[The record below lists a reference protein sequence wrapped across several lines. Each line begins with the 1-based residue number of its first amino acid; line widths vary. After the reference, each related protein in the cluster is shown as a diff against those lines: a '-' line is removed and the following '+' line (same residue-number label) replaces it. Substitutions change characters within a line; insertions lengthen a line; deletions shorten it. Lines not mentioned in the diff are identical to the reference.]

1 MDLFAIGPK
10 AMTSQRTTSLQ
21 LAIPCLIL
29 AAVLIPFSNKAFH
42 LDDPLFIW
50 TGMQLQQNPLDFY
63 GFTVNWYGS
72 PQPMAEVMKNP
83 PLFAYYLSVAGG
95 LAGWGEQSLHLA
107 CLLPALAAS
116 IGTWLLAREF
126 GAEPLL
132 ATLAGL
138 MTPVFLLS
146 ATTVMCDVTLVALW
160 VWGVWFWI
168 RGCDR
173 SDPRLL
179 MGAALLVAVAGLTK
193 YFGVSLIPLLALYSL
208 SARGRRHTLLYL
220 LVPVAILAGYQL
232 WTGQLYGV
240 GLLLDAAGYS
250 TKTRDLTPAGML
262 AALITGLSYTGGG
275 LLPLLLLMDGRRS
288 RFLAVALGVLASALI
303 LIALPGNL
311 NGYRPGLA
319 DGRWFQGIQ
328 LLLFVAGGGGV
339 LALAAAELKRQRDG
353 KTLLLAAWIFG
364 TFLFACCF
372 NWTVSGRNI
381 LPMAPA
387 VGILL
392 AGRFRPVDGS
402 RTWPSLAAPGA
413 ALAVSLV
420 VSLWVM
426 VADSSIAGAARQA
439 AAEITGRHGKGG
451 SAVYF
456 QGHWG
461 FQYYMQLYGAQPI
474 DFKNAALAAGDVMVV
489 PAYGTN
495 IRSAG
500 TAGFS
505 LVETVSLPLAAGVS
519 TMDAALG
526 AGFYMSRKAAL
537 PYAFGPVTPARYEVF
552 LFTPGSAAV
561 TAR

>member
-1 MDLFAIGPK
+1 MDLFAIGTEP
-10 AMTSQRTTSLQ
+10 MTSTRTANLQ
-21 LAIPCLIL
+21 LAILCLIL
-29 AAVLIPFSNKAFH
+29 GAVLIPFSGKAIH

-50 TGMQLQQNPLDFY
+50 TGMQLQHNPLDFY

-83 PLFAYYLSVAGG
+83 PLFAYYLALAGGVAG
-95 LAGWGEQSLHLA
+95 WSEQALHLA
-107 CLLPALAAS
+107 CLLPALAAA

-126 GAEPLL
+126 GVEPLL

-138 MTPVFLLS
+138 LTPVFLIS
-146 ATTVMCDVTLVALW
+146 ATTVMCDVTLVAFW
-160 VWGVWFWI
+160 VWGVWFWV

-179 MGAALLVAVAGLTK
+179 VVAALLTAGAGLTK

-208 SARGRRHTLLYL
+208 SARERRHTLPYL

-232 WTGQLYGV
+232 WTGRLYGT

-250 TKTRDLTPAGML
+250 AKTRNLTPAGML
-262 AALITGLSYTGGG
+262 AALTTGLSYTGGG
-275 LLPLLLLMDGRRS
+275 LLTPLCLFPLLGGRRLP
-288 RFLAVALGVLASALI
+288 LAGGVLTAALL
-303 LIALPGNL
+303 LIALSGDL

-319 DGRWFQGIQ
+319 DGRWFQGVQ
-328 LLLFVAGGGGV
+328 LTLFTAAGIGV
-339 LALAAAELKRQRDG
+339 LVLAAVRFNSRRDG

-381 LPMAPA
+381 LPLAPA
-387 VGILL
+387 VGMLL
-392 AGRFRPVDGS
+392 AGGLRPVDGS
-402 RTWPSLAAPGA
+402 RPRSLAAA
-413 ALAVSLV
+413 ATALAASLAVSLWV
-420 VSLWVM
+420 V
-426 VADSSIAGAARQA
+426 VADSSVAGAARQA

-451 SAVYF
+451 RMVHF

-461 FQYYMQLYGAQPI
+461 FQYYMQKSGAKPI
-474 DFKNAALAAGDVMVV
+474 DFTNAALAAGDVMVV
-489 PAYGTN
+489 PKYGTN
-495 IRSAG
+495 IRSVNS
-500 TAGFS
+500 AGFS
-505 LVETVSLPLAAGVS
+505 LVETVSIPLAAGVS

-537 PYAFGPVTPARYEVF
+537 PYAFGPVAPAQYDVF
-552 LFTPGSAAV
+552 LFAPGSAAV
-561 TAR
+561 TER